1 MNVCSCEDDGRDCA
15 FLDTYTTDE
24 IEDRIGLAIARLREE
39 TTVLCACRKRLKER
53 RKAGQ

>member
-1 MNVCSCEDDGRDCA
+1 MNVCSCDDDGRDCA

-39 TTVLCACRKRLKER
+39 TTVLCACRERLKER
-53 RKAGQ
+53 RKASQ